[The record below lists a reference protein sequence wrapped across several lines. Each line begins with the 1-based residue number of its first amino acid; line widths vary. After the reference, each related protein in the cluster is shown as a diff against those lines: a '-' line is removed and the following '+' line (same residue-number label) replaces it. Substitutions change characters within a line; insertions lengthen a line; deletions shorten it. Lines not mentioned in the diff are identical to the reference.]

1 MTLEE
6 ILAVPTVPS
15 KEELENDIWD
25 ADNCVSYSADGK
37 RLLDAENFPPE
48 IRVQEGC
55 EVICDEAFAFQDYMA
70 GKKIGEEIPLE
81 DRSSYLEKI
90 SLPKTLTHIGKA
102 AFCECGEL
110 LGLRLPASLLS
121 IGASAFADCWQL
133 EKISIPAGTRR
144 IGPGAFQGCIN
155 LYQVKLGKSLE
166 VIGEDAFDDCESLET
181 ILIPHGM
188 LDHFMRLLPKEFHPL
203 IEEL

>member
-25 ADNCVSYSADGK
+25 AENCVSYSADGK

-203 IEEL
+203 IAEL

>member
-25 ADNCVSYSADGK
+25 AENCVSYSADGK

-70 GKKIGEEIPLE
+70 GRKIGETVPLE

-133 EKISIPAGTRR
+133 EKISIPAGTRY

-181 ILIPHGM
+181 IIVPHGM
-188 LDHFMRLLPKEFHPL
+188 LDHFMRLLPKELHPL